1 MRLFYLPKVDL
12 LVEIALERPVS
23 HFPLQSTETV
33 WPSLSPFP
41 ERMERKLEDEEVAF
55 FSPQP
60 PSRSSKGL
68 HDNIF
73 LPHASS
79 GPLREIGALF
89 VLSFFLQLHIFG
101 KKNCVTYAIGIGG
114 KGISAICVQRGERR
128 KGKREGDG
136 FSSDCFIGKKGKP
149 SQQYSSDIV
158 RVLPKKQYKNDK
170 I

>member
-73 LPHASS
+73 LPHVSS

-89 VLSFFLQLHIFG
+89 VLSFFHSCTYSAKKLCHI
-101 KKNCVTYAIGIGG
+101 CY
-114 KGISAICVQRGERR
+114 RDWGERDQCHMCPKRR
-128 KGKREGDG
+128 KKKREKGRGWILIWLLYRKERKAESAVFLWYRAG
-136 FSSDCFIGKKGKP
+136 FAEETIQKW
-149 SQQYSSDIV
+149 
-158 RVLPKKQYKNDK
+158 
-170 I
+170 